1 MSDPLIRS
9 TSNPLVKDLVRLRT
23 RRHRDARHRFLID
36 GRRPVEMALR
46 WGAPVVR
53 QIICR
58 ELGGEPVAGDIPVTE
73 MAAAPF
79 EKASIR
85 QKPDGVMALA
95 DHLDTSL
102 SSLQV
107 EDDPLILVIESVEK
121 PGNLGAMLRTAD
133 AAGAAA
139 VIVADPATDVHNPS
153 VVRASQGSLFTQPVA
168 VDDIGAVLAWLEARG
183 IDVVAATPDAP
194 VALWAR
200 SLVGPVAVAVGTE
213 ATGISDR
220 LRDAAEA
227 LVSIPMMGHVD
238 SLNASVTAAVM
249 LYEAVR
255 QRRQA

>member
-1 MSDPLIRS
+1 MGDQLITS

-23 RRHRDARHRFLID
+23 RRHRDAQRRFLID

-58 ELGGEPVAGDIPVTE
+58 QLGGEPVAGHVPVTE

-102 SSLQV
+102 SSLHAG
-107 EDDPLILVIESVEK
+107 ENPLILVVESAEK

-133 AAGAAA
+133 ATGADA

-168 VDDIGAVLAWLEARG
+168 VDDLETVLAWLDLQR

-194 VALWAR
+194 VALWAQP
-200 SLVGPVAVAVGTE
+200 LVDPVAVAVGTE
-213 ATGISDR
+213 AAGISSR
-220 LRDAAEA
+220 LRDAANA
-227 LVSIPMMGHVD
+227 LVSIPMMGHVN
-238 SLNASVTAAVM
+238 SLNASVAAAVV

-255 QRRQA
+255 QRRQR